1 MTHGTERID
10 PAKSHFIPAAVIR
23 SIAAGL
29 FMMAFFTAL
38 WAGIAYGGLYAGPFR
53 FGLIFFLVFI
63 IAFVIQGI
71 KLLRAA
77 HRHPEIR
84 TEEEAAEKKR
94 VGKWFGIIFGAEGL
108 AIFLAINIVNNLGH
122 PDLTIPV
129 IALVVGLHFYPLARI
144 FKRTIDYYLATW
156 STIIAV
162 CAIIFTLYKTIPA
175 HSILVFT
182 GVGIALAT
190 SSYGTYMMIA
200 GDRFIKQNPER

>member
-1 MTHGTERID
+1 MINGTQVVD
-10 PAKSHFIPAAVIR
+10 PAKTHIVPATVIR

-29 FMMAFFTAL
+29 FMMAFFTGI

-53 FGLIFFLVFI
+53 FGPVIFLVLI
-63 IAFVIQGI
+63 IVFVMQGI
-71 KLLRAA
+71 KFFRVA
-77 HRHPEIR
+77 HHHPEIR
-84 TEEEAAEKKR
+84 TDAEAAEKKR

-108 AIFLAINIVNNLGH
+108 AIFLAINIVNYLGH

-144 FKRTIDYYLATW
+144 FNRKIDYYLATW

-162 CAIIFTLYKTIPA
+162 CAILFTLYKTIPA
-175 HSILVFT
+175 PAILVFT

-190 SSYGTYMMIA
+190 SAYGTYMMIA
-200 GDRFIKQNPER
+200 GNRLIKQNPGK